1 MAIRFQVGLSGLPK
15 QFMIFRSL
23 QLFWWIERWI
33 LVNPDTQ
40 RMRIRENSPYK
51 TGVYGINVGRSWPKN
66 GNHTGVVS
74 SGICEVVGAEV
85 VSSFLS
91 IFSSI
96 IAPDHLPTKNRG
108 PSGPNQRERMKIL
121 PTSKKSNCIFKWSMF
136 HSGRLSQV
144 KWMVYCNQAL
154 LKGKKWLEIWLKHL
168 AYIGPMISMSMI
180 PN

>member
-1 MAIRFQVGLSGLPK
+1 MRVSALYTTWYPKQHVFLCNDLGSSNFSTTIYKQMAIRFQVGLSGLPK

-121 PTSKKSNCIFKWSMF
+121 PTSKKK
-136 HSGRLSQV
+136 
-144 KWMVYCNQAL
+144 
-154 LKGKKWLEIWLKHL
+154 
-168 AYIGPMISMSMI
+168 
-180 PN
+180 